1 MKEMEPTELYA
12 LGKRLFEVI
21 GPTRLRPF
29 ESESI
34 GKGAGGDKTF
44 PIDKTAEDT
53 IIYCLQKSGLS
64 MTVISEE
71 IGYRDIN
78 GGGTLK
84 VLIDPIDGSK
94 NAINGIP
101 LYCSSI
107 AFVEGQHIGDV
118 TAALVVNLLTGDCFA
133 AQKGKGAFFN
143 GSPIHCQSDDGLYLV
158 AYEAQNPRLDI
169 PKILPLISAF
179 RRTRCLGATAL
190 DLAYTAYGSISVFIT
205 PAPSRTFDFAG
216 GWLLVKEAGGVVTD
230 LYGNGLEGIKIGL
243 DNKIPVI
250 ASGNE
255 RLHQRALELLQ
266 TPIVP

>member
-1 MKEMEPTELYA
+1 MELSILYN

-29 ESESI
+29 ESEAL

-53 IIYCLQKSGLS
+53 IIDYLYKSGMPL
-64 MTVISEE
+64 TVISEE

-78 GGGTLK
+78 GGGDLK
-84 VLIDPIDGSK
+84 ALIDPIDGSK

-118 TAALVVNLLTGDCFA
+118 VASLVVNLLTGDCFV

-143 GSPIHCQSDDGLYLV
+143 EIPIHCQSDDGLYLV
-158 AYEAQNPRLDI
+158 AYEAQNPRLDLAN
-169 PKILPLISAF
+169 ILPLITSF

-190 DLAYTAYGSISVFIT
+190 DLAYIAYGSISVFVT

-230 LYGNGLEGIKIGL
+230 LYGNGLEEVRIGL
-243 DNKIPVI
+243 DNKVPIL

-255 RLHQRALELLQ
+255 RLHQRSLQLLK
-266 TPIVP
+266 PSLPS